1 MDPITHALV
10 GLATGSLS
18 GGGGVLSNPL
28 ALGCLIGSVI
38 PDADIIMQYWG
49 DYVYLKHHRGAS
61 HSLLGMAAISVG
73 VAFLIHLL
81 FPGISYLSILLW
93 TYIGCLTHV
102 SLDIFNSYGAKLF
115 WPFWD
120 KKLGSGLMLS
130 FDPFLIVIVTL
141 VYLLRAVNPLYSII
155 GLFAFVV
162 YILFRQFRKIRVR
175 TLLTQ
180 WVDFPVKR
188 LVLFPSMAGLFSWE
202 FIAYGEEEIATG
214 KCSMFAKKIKLRE
227 RMAQSESWVE
237 ELVMNTQLGRFFH
250 EFTKEYHISFEEME
264 NGKIRVTMTDLRYF
278 VNNRYMHHGTIQF
291 DKELNPEKELFHPYN
306 MSRSAKV
313 PA

>member
-130 FDPFLIVIVTL
+130 LDPFLIVIVTL

>member
-180 WVDFPVKR
+180 WEP
-188 LVLFPSMAGLFSWE
+188 
-202 FIAYGEEEIATG
+202 
-214 KCSMFAKKIKLRE
+214 
-227 RMAQSESWVE
+227 
-237 ELVMNTQLGRFFH
+237 
-250 EFTKEYHISFEEME
+250 
-264 NGKIRVTMTDLRYF
+264 
-278 VNNRYMHHGTIQF
+278 
-291 DKELNPEKELFHPYN
+291 
-306 MSRSAKV
+306 
-313 PA
+313 